1 MEIIA
6 FTLSLICVAL
16 NAYGHILTWPFMIVS
31 AAAYAWVFQ
40 DAKLFGDAWLQ
51 GVFIVL
57 AIYAWKTWSKS
68 DQVAQ
73 AAQTNSTQISSF
85 KRMPRSWFLF
95 GSFLWSG
102 LFLVIHYVLENH
114 TSSDVALMDAFLTS
128 GSLLATYMSA
138 QKWLENWLV
147 WIFVNSLYIVLYISK
162 DLHLTALLYG
172 LLIGLAVLGWLQW
185 SKKIK
190 LGELTQ

>member
-16 NAYGHILTWPFMIVS
+16 NAYGHILTWPLMIAS
-31 AAAYAWVFQ
+31 SAAYAWVFQ

-51 GVFIVL
+51 GVFILL

-68 DQVAQ
+68 T
-73 AAQTNSTQISSF
+73 QTEEANNNSSSSF
-85 KRMPRSWFLF
+85 KRMPRSWYLI
-95 GSFLWSG
+95 GSLCWSG
-102 LFLVIHYVLENH
+102 LFLIIHYLLVNH
-114 TSSDVALMDAFLTS
+114 TSSDVPLIDAFLTA

-147 WIFVNSLYIVLYISK
+147 WIFVNSFYIALYIYK

-172 LLIGLAVLGWLQW
+172 LFIVLAVLGWIQW

-190 LGELTQ
+190 LNKLTQ

>member
-16 NAYGHILTWPFMIVS
+16 NAYGHILTWPLMIAS
-31 AAAYAWVFQ
+31 SAAYAWVFQ
-40 DAKLFGDAWLQ
+40 DAKLFGDVWLQ
-51 GVFIVL
+51 GVFILL

-68 DQVAQ
+68 T
-73 AAQTNSTQISSF
+73 QTEGASNSSSSSF
-85 KRMPRSWFLF
+85 KKMPRSWPLI
-95 GSFLWSG
+95 GSLCWSG
-102 LFLVIHYVLENH
+102 LFLIIHYLLVNH
-114 TSSDVALMDAFLTS
+114 TSSDVPLIDAFLTA

-147 WIFVNSLYIVLYISK
+147 WIFVNSFYIALYIYK

-172 LLIGLAVLGWLQW
+172 FLIVLAGLGWLQW

-190 LGELTQ
+190 QLEQGI

>member
-16 NAYGHILTWPFMIVS
+16 NAYGHILTWPLMIAS
-31 AAAYAWVFQ
+31 SAAYAWVFQ

-51 GVFIVL
+51 GVFILL

-68 DQVAQ
+68 TQ
-73 AAQTNSTQISSF
+73 AEGASNSSSSSF
-85 KRMPRSWFLF
+85 KKMPRSWPLI
-95 GSFLWSG
+95 GSLCWSG
-102 LFLVIHYVLENH
+102 LFLIIHYLLVNH
-114 TSSDVALMDAFLTS
+114 TSSDVPLIDAFLTA

-147 WIFVNSLYIVLYISK
+147 WIFVNSLYIVLYIYK

-172 LLIGLAVLGWLQW
+172 LLIVLAGLGWLQW

-190 LGELTQ
+190 LSKLT

>member
-16 NAYGHILTWPFMIVS
+16 NAYGHILTWPLMIAS
-31 AAAYAWVFQ
+31 SAAYAWVFQ

-51 GVFIVL
+51 GVFILL

-68 DQVAQ
+68 TQ
-73 AAQTNSTQISSF
+73 AEGASNSSSSSF
-85 KRMPRSWFLF
+85 KKMPRSWPLI
-95 GSFLWSG
+95 GSLCWSG
-102 LFLVIHYVLENH
+102 LFLIIHYLLVNH
-114 TSSDVALMDAFLTS
+114 TSSDVPLIDAFLTA

-147 WIFVNSLYIVLYISK
+147 WIFINSLYIALYIYK

-172 LLIGLAVLGWLQW
+172 FLIVLAGLGWLQW

-190 LGELTQ
+190 QLEQGV

>member
-16 NAYGHILTWPFMIVS
+16 NAYGHILTWPLMIAS
-31 AAAYAWVFQ
+31 SAAYAWVFQ

-51 GVFIVL
+51 GVFILL

-68 DQVAQ
+68 TQ
-73 AAQTNSTQISSF
+73 AEGASNSSSSSF
-85 KRMPRSWFLF
+85 KKMPRSWPLI
-95 GSFLWSG
+95 GSLCWSG
-102 LFLVIHYVLENH
+102 LFLIIHYLLVNH
-114 TSSDVALMDAFLTS
+114 TSSDVPLIDAFLTA

-147 WIFVNSLYIVLYISK
+147 WIFVNSLYIVLYIYK

-172 LLIGLAVLGWLQW
+172 LLIVLAGLGWLQW

-190 LGELTQ
+190 QLEQGV

>member
-16 NAYGHILTWPFMIVS
+16 NAYGHIFTWPLMIAS
-31 AAAYAWVFQ
+31 SAAYAWVFQ

-51 GVFIVL
+51 GVFILL

-68 DQVAQ
+68 TQPEG
-73 AAQTNSTQISSF
+73 TNNSSSSSF
-85 KRMPRSWFLF
+85 KKMPRSWPLI
-95 GSFLWSG
+95 GSLCWSG
-102 LFLVIHYVLENH
+102 LFLIIHYLLVNH
-114 TSSDVALMDAFLTS
+114 TSSDVPLIDAFLTA

-147 WIFVNSLYIVLYISK
+147 WIFVNSLYIALYIYK

-172 LLIGLAVLGWLQW
+172 LLIVLAVLGWLQW

-190 LGELTQ
+190 QSEPTA

>member
-16 NAYGHILTWPFMIVS
+16 NAYGHILTWPLMIAS
-31 AAAYAWVFQ
+31 SAAYAWVFQ

-51 GVFIVL
+51 GVFILL
-57 AIYAWKTWSKS
+57 AIYAWKTWSQS
-68 DQVAQ
+68 SQ
-73 AAQTNSTQISSF
+73 AAQTESAQTSSF
-85 KRMPRSWFLF
+85 KRMPKSWPLI
-95 GSFLWSG
+95 GSVCWSA
-102 LFLVIHYVLENH
+102 LFLIIHYLLVNH
-114 TSSDVALMDAFLTS
+114 TSSDVPLIDAFLTA

-138 QKWLENWLV
+138 QKWLENWLL
-147 WIFVNSLYIVLYISK
+147 WIFVNSVYIVLYIYK

-172 LLIGLAVLGWLQW
+172 LLIVLAVLGWVQW

-190 LGELTQ
+190 QSEQTA

>member
-16 NAYGHILTWPFMIVS
+16 NAYGHILTWPLMIAS
-31 AAAYAWVFQ
+31 SAAYAWVFQ

-51 GVFIVL
+51 GVFILL

-68 DQVAQ
+68 TQ
-73 AAQTNSTQISSF
+73 AEGASNSSSSSF
-85 KRMPRSWFLF
+85 KKMPRSWPLI
-95 GSFLWSG
+95 GSLCWSG
-102 LFLVIHYVLENH
+102 LFLIIHYLLVNH
-114 TSSDVALMDAFLTS
+114 TSSDVPLIDAFLTA

-147 WIFVNSLYIVLYISK
+147 WIFINSLYIALYIYK

-172 LLIGLAVLGWLQW
+172 LLIVLAGFGWLQW

-190 LGELTQ
+190 QLEQGV

>member
-16 NAYGHILTWPFMIVS
+16 NAYGHILTWPLMIAS
-31 AAAYAWVFQ
+31 SAAYAWVFQ

-51 GVFIVL
+51 GVFILL

-68 DQVAQ
+68 TQ
-73 AAQTNSTQISSF
+73 AEGASNSSSSSF
-85 KRMPRSWFLF
+85 KKMPRSWPLI
-95 GSFLWSG
+95 GTLCWSG
-102 LFLVIHYVLENH
+102 LFLIIHYLLVNH
-114 TSSDVALMDAFLTS
+114 TSSDVPLIDAFLTA

-147 WIFVNSLYIVLYISK
+147 WIFVNSLYIVLYIYK

-172 LLIGLAVLGWLQW
+172 LLIVLAGLGWLQW

-190 LGELTQ
+190 QLEQGI

>member
-16 NAYGHILTWPFMIVS
+16 NAYGHILTWPLMIAS
-31 AAAYAWVFQ
+31 SAAYAWVFQ

-51 GVFIVL
+51 GVFILL

-68 DQVAQ
+68 
-73 AAQTNSTQISSF
+73 TQIEGANNSSSSSF
-85 KRMPRSWFLF
+85 KRMPRSWPLI
-95 GSFLWSG
+95 GSLCWSG
-102 LFLVIHYVLENH
+102 LFLIIHYLLVNH
-114 TSSDVALMDAFLTS
+114 TSSDVPLIDAFLTA

-147 WIFVNSLYIVLYISK
+147 WIFVNSLYIALYIYK
-162 DLHLTALLYG
+162 DLHLTTLLYV
-172 LLIGLAVLGWLQW
+172 LFIVLAVLGWIQW

-190 LGELTQ
+190 QSEPTA

>member
-16 NAYGHILTWPFMIVS
+16 NAYGHILTWPLMIVS
-31 AAAYAWVFQ
+31 SAAYAWVFQ

-51 GVFIVL
+51 GVFILL
-57 AIYAWKTWSKS
+57 AIYAWKMWSKS
-68 DQVAQ
+68 AQ
-73 AAQTNSTQISSF
+73 ASQTKSVQLSSF
-85 KRMPRSWFLF
+85 KRMPRSWWLF

-147 WIFVNSLYIVLYISK
+147 WIFVNSLYIVLYIYK

-172 LLIGLAVLGWLQW
+172 LLIVLAVLGWLQW

>member
-16 NAYGHILTWPFMIVS
+16 NAYGHILTWPLMIAS
-31 AAAYAWVFQ
+31 SAAYAWVFQ

-51 GVFIVL
+51 GVFILL

-68 DQVAQ
+68 T
-73 AAQTNSTQISSF
+73 QTEGANNSSSSSF
-85 KRMPRSWFLF
+85 KRMPRSWYLI
-95 GSFLWSG
+95 GSLCWSG
-102 LFLVIHYVLENH
+102 LFLIIHYLLVNH
-114 TSSDVALMDAFLTS
+114 TSSDVPLIDAFLTA

-138 QKWLENWLV
+138 QKWLENWLM
-147 WIFVNSLYIVLYISK
+147 WIFVNSFYIALYIYK

-172 LLIGLAVLGWLQW
+172 LFIALAVLGWIQW

-190 LGELTQ
+190 LNKLTQ

>member
-16 NAYGHILTWPFMIVS
+16 NAYGHILTWPLMIAS
-31 AAAYAWVFQ
+31 SAAYAWVFQ

-51 GVFIVL
+51 GVFILL

-68 DQVAQ
+68 T
-73 AAQTNSTQISSF
+73 QTEGASNSSSSSF
-85 KRMPRSWFLF
+85 KKMPRSWPLI
-95 GSFLWSG
+95 GSLCWSG
-102 LFLVIHYVLENH
+102 LFLIIHYLLVNH
-114 TSSDVALMDAFLTS
+114 TSSDVPLIDAFLTA

-147 WIFVNSLYIVLYISK
+147 WIFVNSFYIALYIYK

-172 LLIGLAVLGWLQW
+172 LLIVLAGLGWLQW

-190 LGELTQ
+190 QLEQGI

>member
-16 NAYGHILTWPFMIVS
+16 NAYGHILTWPLMIAS
-31 AAAYAWVFQ
+31 SAAYAWVFQ

-51 GVFIVL
+51 GVFILL

-68 DQVAQ
+68 TQ
-73 AAQTNSTQISSF
+73 AEGASNSSSSSF
-85 KRMPRSWFLF
+85 KKMPRSWPLI
-95 GSFLWSG
+95 GSLCWSG
-102 LFLVIHYVLENH
+102 LFLIIHYLLVNH
-114 TSSDVALMDAFLTS
+114 TSSDVPLIDAFLTA

-147 WIFVNSLYIVLYISK
+147 WIFVNSFYIALYIYK

-172 LLIGLAVLGWLQW
+172 FLIVLAGLGWLQW

-190 LGELTQ
+190 QLEQGI

>member
-16 NAYGHILTWPFMIVS
+16 NAYGHILTWPLMIAS
-31 AAAYAWVFQ
+31 SAAYAWVFQ

-51 GVFIVL
+51 GVFILL
-57 AIYAWKTWSKS
+57 AIYAWKTWSQS
-68 DQVAQ
+68 SQVAQ
-73 AAQTNSTQISSF
+73 TEDAQTSSF
-85 KRMPRSWFLF
+85 KRMPKSWPLI
-95 GSFLWSG
+95 GSVCWSA
-102 LFLVIHYVLENH
+102 LFLIIHYLLVNH
-114 TSSDVALMDAFLTS
+114 TSSDVPLIDAFLTA

-147 WIFVNSLYIVLYISK
+147 WIFVNSLYIVLYIYK

-172 LLIGLAVLGWLQW
+172 LLIVLAGLGWLQW

-190 LGELTQ
+190 QLEQGI

>member
-16 NAYGHILTWPFMIVS
+16 NAYGHILTWPLMIAS
-31 AAAYAWVFQ
+31 SAAYAWVFQ

-51 GVFIVL
+51 GVFILL

-68 DQVAQ
+68 TEVAQ
-73 AAQTNSTQISSF
+73 TESAQLSSF
-85 KRMPRSWFLF
+85 KRMPRSWWLF

-147 WIFVNSLYIVLYISK
+147 WIFVNSLYIALYIYK
-162 DLHLTALLYG
+162 DLHLTALLYV
-172 LLIGLAVLGWLQW
+172 LLIALAVLGWLQW

>member
-16 NAYGHILTWPFMIVS
+16 NAYGHILTWPLMIAS
-31 AAAYAWVFQ
+31 SAAYAWVFQ

-51 GVFIVL
+51 GVFILL

-68 DQVAQ
+68 T
-73 AAQTNSTQISSF
+73 QTEGASNSSSSSF
-85 KRMPRSWFLF
+85 KKMPRSWPLI
-95 GSFLWSG
+95 GSLCWSG
-102 LFLVIHYVLENH
+102 LFLIIHYLLVNH
-114 TSSDVALMDAFLTS
+114 TSSDVPLIDAFLTA

-147 WIFVNSLYIVLYISK
+147 WIFVNSLYIVLYIYK

-172 LLIGLAVLGWLQW
+172 LLIVLAGLGWLQW

-190 LGELTQ
+190 QLEQGI

>member
-6 FTLSLICVAL
+6 FTLSLMCVAL
-16 NAYGHILTWPFMIVS
+16 NAYGHILTWPLMIAS
-31 AAAYAWVFQ
+31 SAAYAWVFQ

-51 GVFIVL
+51 GVFILL

-68 DQVAQ
+68 DQAT
-73 AAQTNSTQISSF
+73 QTNNIQTSSF
-85 KRMPRSWFLF
+85 RRMPRSWPLIA
-95 GSFLWSG
+95 SFCWSG
-102 LFLVIHYVLENH
+102 LFLIIHYLLVNH
-114 TSSDVALMDAFLTS
+114 TSSDVPLIDAFLTS

-138 QKWLENWLV
+138 QKWLENWLL
-147 WIFVNSLYIVLYISK
+147 WIFVNSLYIALYIYK

-172 LLIGLAVLGWLQW
+172 LLIVLAVFGWVQW

-190 LGELTQ
+190 QSALVS

>member
-16 NAYGHILTWPFMIVS
+16 NAYGHILTWPLMIAS
-31 AAAYAWVFQ
+31 SAAYAWVFQ

-51 GVFIVL
+51 GVFILL

-68 DQVAQ
+68 NQ
-73 AAQTNSTQISSF
+73 ATQTTQIDSAQTSSF
-85 KRMPRSWFLF
+85 RRMPRSWPLIA
-95 GSFLWSG
+95 SFCWSG
-102 LFLVIHYVLENH
+102 LFLIIHYLLVNH
-114 TSSDVALMDAFLTS
+114 TSSDVPLIDAFLTS

-138 QKWLENWLV
+138 QKWLENWLL
-147 WIFVNSLYIVLYISK
+147 WIFVNILYIALYIYK

-172 LLIGLAVLGWLQW
+172 LFIVLAVFGWVQW

-190 LGELTQ
+190 QSAQIS

>member
-6 FTLSLICVAL
+6 FTLSLMCVAL
-16 NAYGHILTWPFMIVS
+16 NAYGHILTWPLMIAS
-31 AAAYAWVFQ
+31 SAAYAWVFQ

-51 GVFIVL
+51 GVFILL

-68 DQVAQ
+68 DQAT
-73 AAQTNSTQISSF
+73 QTNNIQTSSF
-85 KRMPRSWFLF
+85 RKMPRSWPLIA
-95 GSFLWSG
+95 SFCWSG
-102 LFLVIHYVLENH
+102 LFLIIHYLLVNH
-114 TSSDVALMDAFLTS
+114 TSSDVPLIDAFLTS

-138 QKWLENWLV
+138 QKWLENWLL
-147 WIFVNSLYIVLYISK
+147 WIFVNSLYIALYIYK

-172 LLIGLAVLGWLQW
+172 LLIVLAVFGWMQW

-190 LGELTQ
+190 QSVQAS

>member
-16 NAYGHILTWPFMIVS
+16 NAYGHILTWPLMIAS
-31 AAAYAWVFQ
+31 SAAYAWVFQ

-51 GVFIVL
+51 GVFILL

-68 DQVAQ
+68 TQ
-73 AAQTNSTQISSF
+73 AEGASNSSSSSF
-85 KRMPRSWFLF
+85 KKMPRSWPLI
-95 GSFLWSG
+95 GSLCWSG
-102 LFLVIHYVLENH
+102 LFLIIHYLLVNH
-114 TSSDVALMDAFLTS
+114 TSSDVPLIDAFLTA

-147 WIFVNSLYIVLYISK
+147 WIFVNSLYIVLYIYK

-172 LLIGLAVLGWLQW
+172 LLIVLAGLGWLQW

-190 LGELTQ
+190 QLEQGI

>member
-16 NAYGHILTWPFMIVS
+16 NAYGHILTWPLMIAS
-31 AAAYAWVFQ
+31 SAAYAWVFQ

-51 GVFIVL
+51 GVFILL

-68 DQVAQ
+68 TQ
-73 AAQTNSTQISSF
+73 AEGASNSSSSSF
-85 KRMPRSWFLF
+85 KKMPRSWPLI
-95 GSFLWSG
+95 GSLCWSG
-102 LFLVIHYVLENH
+102 LFLIIHYLLVNH
-114 TSSDVALMDAFLTS
+114 TSSDVPLIDAFLTA

-147 WIFVNSLYIVLYISK
+147 WIFVNSFYIALYIYK

-172 LLIGLAVLGWLQW
+172 LLIVLAGLGWLQW

-190 LGELTQ
+190 QLEQGI

>member
-16 NAYGHILTWPFMIVS
+16 NAYGHILTWPLMIAS
-31 AAAYAWVFQ
+31 SAAYAWVFQ

-51 GVFIVL
+51 GVFILL

-68 DQVAQ
+68 T
-73 AAQTNSTQISSF
+73 QTEGANNSSSSSF
-85 KRMPRSWFLF
+85 KRMPRSWYLI
-95 GSFLWSG
+95 GSLCWSG
-102 LFLVIHYVLENH
+102 LFLIIHYLLVNH
-114 TSSDVALMDAFLTS
+114 TSSDVPLIDAFLTA

-147 WIFVNSLYIVLYISK
+147 WIFVNSFYIALYIYK

-172 LLIGLAVLGWLQW
+172 LFIALAVLGWIQW

-190 LGELTQ
+190 LNKLTQ

>member
-16 NAYGHILTWPFMIVS
+16 NAYGHILTWPLMIAS
-31 AAAYAWVFQ
+31 SAAYAWVFQ

-51 GVFIVL
+51 GVFILL

-68 DQVAQ
+68 T
-73 AAQTNSTQISSF
+73 QTEGANNSSSSSF
-85 KRMPRSWFLF
+85 KRMPRSWYLI
-95 GSFLWSG
+95 GSLCWSG
-102 LFLVIHYVLENH
+102 LFLIIHYLLVNH
-114 TSSDVALMDAFLTS
+114 TSSDVPLIDAFLTA

-147 WIFVNSLYIVLYISK
+147 WIFVNSFYIALYIYK

-172 LLIGLAVLGWLQW
+172 LFIVLAVLGWIQW

-190 LGELTQ
+190 LNKLTQ

>member
-16 NAYGHILTWPFMIVS
+16 NAYGHILTWPLMIAS
-31 AAAYAWVFQ
+31 SAAYAWVFQ

-51 GVFIVL
+51 GVFILL

-68 DQVAQ
+68 T
-73 AAQTNSTQISSF
+73 QTEGASNSSSSSF
-85 KRMPRSWFLF
+85 KKMPRSWPLI
-95 GSFLWSG
+95 GSLCWSG
-102 LFLVIHYVLENH
+102 LFLIIHYLLVNH
-114 TSSDVALMDAFLTS
+114 TSSDVPLIDAFLTA

-147 WIFVNSLYIVLYISK
+147 WIFVNSLYIVLYIYK

-172 LLIGLAVLGWLQW
+172 FLIVLAGLGWLQW

-190 LGELTQ
+190 QLEQGI

>member
-16 NAYGHILTWPFMIVS
+16 NAYGHILTWPLMIAS
-31 AAAYAWVFQ
+31 SAAYAWVFQ

-51 GVFIVL
+51 GVFILL
-57 AIYAWKTWSKS
+57 AVYAWRTWSKS
-68 DQVAQ
+68 AQ
-73 AAQTNSTQISSF
+73 AESSNNSSTSSF
-85 KRMPRSWFLF
+85 RRMPRSWPLI

-102 LFLVIHYVLENH
+102 LFLIIHYLLVNH
-114 TSSDVALMDAFLTS
+114 TSSDVPLIDAFLTA

-138 QKWLENWLV
+138 QKWLENWLL
-147 WIFVNSLYIVLYISK
+147 WIFVNSIYIALYIYK

-172 LLIGLAVLGWLQW
+172 LLIVLAVIGWVQW

-190 LGELTQ
+190 QRAQAA

>member
-16 NAYGHILTWPFMIVS
+16 NAYGHILTWPLMIAS
-31 AAAYAWVFQ
+31 SAAYAWVFQ

-51 GVFIVL
+51 GVFILL

-68 DQVAQ
+68 TQ
-73 AAQTNSTQISSF
+73 AEGASNSSSSSF
-85 KRMPRSWFLF
+85 KKMPRSWPLI
-95 GSFLWSG
+95 GSLCWSG
-102 LFLVIHYVLENH
+102 LFLIIHYLLVNH
-114 TSSDVALMDAFLTS
+114 TSSDVPLIDAFLTA

-138 QKWLENWLV
+138 QKWLENWLL
-147 WIFVNSLYIVLYISK
+147 WIFVNSLYIVLYIYK

-172 LLIGLAVLGWLQW
+172 LLIVLAGIGWVQW

-190 LGELTQ
+190 QRAQAA

>member
-16 NAYGHILTWPFMIVS
+16 NAYGHILTWPLMIAS
-31 AAAYAWVFQ
+31 SAAYAWVFQ

-51 GVFIVL
+51 GVFILL

-68 DQVAQ
+68 TQ
-73 AAQTNSTQISSF
+73 AEGASNSSSSSF
-85 KRMPRSWFLF
+85 KKMPRSWPLI
-95 GSFLWSG
+95 GSLCWSG
-102 LFLVIHYVLENH
+102 LFLIIHYLLVNH
-114 TSSDVALMDAFLTS
+114 TSSDVPLIDAFLTA

-147 WIFVNSLYIVLYISK
+147 WIFVNSLYIVLYIYK

-172 LLIGLAVLGWLQW
+172 LLIVLAVLGWLQW

>member
-16 NAYGHILTWPFMIVS
+16 NAYGHILTWPLMIVS
-31 AAAYAWVFQ
+31 SAAYAWVFQ

-51 GVFIVL
+51 GVFILL
-57 AIYAWKTWSKS
+57 AIYAWKTWSQS
-68 DQVAQ
+68 AE
-73 AAQTNSTQISSF
+73 AAQTEGAQSSSF
-85 KRMPRSWFLF
+85 KRMPRSWWLF

-102 LFLVIHYVLENH
+102 LFLVIHYLLANH
-114 TSSDVALMDAFLTS
+114 TSSDVPLIDAFLTA

-147 WIFVNSLYIVLYISK
+147 WIFVNSFYIALYIYK

-172 LLIGLAVLGWLQW
+172 LLIVLAVLGWLQW

-190 LGELTQ
+190 QSEQTA

>member
-16 NAYGHILTWPFMIVS
+16 NAYGHILTWPLMIAS
-31 AAAYAWVFQ
+31 SAAYAWVFQ

-51 GVFIVL
+51 GVFILL

-68 DQVAQ
+68 TQ
-73 AAQTNSTQISSF
+73 AEGASNSSSSSF
-85 KRMPRSWFLF
+85 KKMPRSWPLI
-95 GSFLWSG
+95 GSLCWSG
-102 LFLVIHYVLENH
+102 LFLIIHYLLVNH
-114 TSSDVALMDAFLTS
+114 TSSDVPLIDAFLTA

-147 WIFVNSLYIVLYISK
+147 WIFVNSLYIVLYIFK

-172 LLIGLAVLGWLQW
+172 LLIVLAGLGWLQW

-190 LGELTQ
+190 QLEQGI

>member
-1 MEIIA
+1 
-6 FTLSLICVAL
+6 VAL
-16 NAYGHILTWPFMIVS
+16 NAYGHILTWPLMIAS
-31 AAAYAWVFQ
+31 SAAYAWVFQ

-51 GVFIVL
+51 GVFILL

-68 DQVAQ
+68 AQ
-73 AAQTNSTQISSF
+73 AAKAAQTDSTQISSF
-85 KRMPRSWFLF
+85 KRMPRSWWLF

-147 WIFVNSLYIVLYISK
+147 WIFVNSLYIALYIYK
-162 DLHLTALLYG
+162 DLHLTALLYV
-172 LLIGLAVLGWLQW
+172 LLIALAVLGWLQW

>member
-16 NAYGHILTWPFMIVS
+16 NAYGHILTWPLMIVS
-31 AAAYAWVFQ
+31 SAAYAWVFQ

-51 GVFIVL
+51 GVFILL
-57 AIYAWKTWSKS
+57 AIYAWKTWSQS
-68 DQVAQ
+68 AEVAQ
-73 AAQTNSTQISSF
+73 TESAQSSSF
-85 KRMPRSWFLF
+85 KRMPRSWWLF

-102 LFLVIHYVLENH
+102 LFLVIHYLLANH
-114 TSSDVALMDAFLTS
+114 TSSDVPLIDAFLTA

-147 WIFVNSLYIVLYISK
+147 WIFVNSFYIALYIYK

-172 LLIGLAVLGWLQW
+172 LLIALAVLGWLQW

-190 LGELTQ
+190 QSEQTA